1 MRKAGIIFKRKS
13 AEAAQ
18 RACEAFE
25 WLKDNSVE
33 PLLESAPDDSLHCC
47 PGANPVGGEI
57 LARDSD
63 FVVSLGGDGTF
74 LYAAG
79 LLFGRDV
86 PLLGVH
92 MGTLGF
98 LTQFQDSELE
108 QAMKDALE
116 GRLECEKRMRLAAV
130 IRRGGRKRLA
140 CTALNDVVISN
151 GELARLMEMDVFMD
165 GRFMTSCRADGLI
178 IGTPTGST
186 AYNLSAG
193 GPIMNPGLDAFVL
206 TPICP
211 HSLTQRPTVLAS
223 TVKLTVVVGASG
235 QGGYVTIDGQSGF
248 VLQPGDEIEV
258 SRSAHPLVMFRS
270 PKRTFFDIMRKKLMW
285 GGGPVRSPG
294 DVDDSGGS

>member
-1 MRKAGIIFKRKS
+1 MRRVGIIYKRKN
-13 AEAAQ
+13 AKAAQ
-18 RACEAFE
+18 RACGAVD
-25 WLKDNSVE
+25 WLKENKVE
-33 PLLESAPDDSLHCC
+33 PLLEREPEDSLKCR
-47 PGANPVGGEI
+47 PSAIAVGGEV
-57 LARDSD
+57 LAREAE
-63 FVVSLGGDGTF
+63 FVISLGGDGTL

-79 LLFGRDV
+79 LLWGRDV
-86 PLLGVH
+86 PVLGVH

-108 QAMKDALE
+108 ESMKDALE
-116 GRLECEKRMRLAAV
+116 GKLECESRMRLATV
-130 IRRGGRKRLA
+130 IRRGGRERYTG
-140 CTALNDVVISN
+140 TALNDVVISY
-151 GELARLMEMDVFMD
+151 GELARLMEMDVFMN
-165 GRFMTSCRADGLI
+165 GRFMTSYRVDGLI

-223 TVKLTVVVGASG
+223 TVKLTVVIRVSG
-235 QGGYVTIDGQSGF
+235 QGCYVTLDGQSGS

-270 PKRTFFDIMRKKLMW
+270 PKRTFFDILRTKLMW
-285 GGGPVRSPG
+285 GEGPVRRLGEVS
-294 DVDDSGGS
+294 DSGGS